1 MSKGERLA
9 LVIIVGL
16 LMLWIGLV
24 DDTDLTPAAIRLPI
38 GLAASVAL
46 VWLVW
51 KMSGRTA
58 PW

>member
-1 MSKGERLA
+1 MSKSKRLA
-9 LVIIVGL
+9 LVVIVGL

-24 DDTDLTPAAIRLPI
+24 DDTDPTPAVIRLPI

-51 KMSGRTA
+51 KMSGRTGT
-58 PW
+58 W